1 MLEEVVVTPLNPD
14 RLRSVLTPDALAG
27 FEHTLARGREML
39 STRTLWTVNS
49 TARGGGVAE
58 MLRSLIG
65 YTRGGGSQAR
75 WLVIDG
81 DDEFFRVTKR
91 LHNRLHGN
99 EGDDGPLGEAERS
112 TYERHCGANASQES
126 PARNRLFECHHCSG
140 VLLIWNGRLLMTPV
154 IRDDQR

>member
-58 MLRSLIG
+58 MLRS
-65 YTRGGGSQAR
+65 RHQA
-75 WLVIDG
+75 
-81 DDEFFRVTKR
+81 
-91 LHNRLHGN
+91 
-99 EGDDGPLGEAERS
+99 A
-112 TYERHCGANASQES
+112 AQ
-126 PARNRLFECHHCSG
+126 PAAR
-140 VLLIWNGRLLMTPV
+140 
-154 IRDDQR
+154 